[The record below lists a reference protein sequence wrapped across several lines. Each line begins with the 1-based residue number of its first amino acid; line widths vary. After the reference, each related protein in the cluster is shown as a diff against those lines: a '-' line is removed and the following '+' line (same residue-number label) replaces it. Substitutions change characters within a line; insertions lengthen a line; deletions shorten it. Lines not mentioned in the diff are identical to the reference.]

1 MERERKTDGESGAA
15 MVEFAIA
22 FPLQL
27 LLFLLGV
34 QLCLI
39 LVGKSVVNWAAFCAA
54 RAEVVGENPA
64 DAAAFACI
72 PIGGAATAG
81 GSFEP
86 ASLPGWE
93 ASSPDFGVLS
103 RRAKEKTSVEVLEAR
118 GAGSGRVVVR
128 VRYAFEM
135 MIPLANWVIFYGLD
149 GFNPGLVHFASVQ
162 GSGTVPD
169 EGVATVVGG
178 VPHLILQEE
187 TVLAML
193 DPKPNQTGHDLLVDP
208 ENAPSQPQVP

>member
-1 MERERKTDGESGAA
+1 MDPKPRKDGENGAA
-15 MVEFAIA
+15 MVEFALA

-27 LLFLLGV
+27 LVFLLGV

-39 LVGKSVVNWAAFCAA
+39 IVGKQVVNWAAFCAA

-72 PIGGAATAG
+72 PIGGVATS
-81 GSFEP
+81 GSAQTA

-93 ASSPDFGVLS
+93 ASSPDFGLLS
-103 RRAKEKTSVEVLEAR
+103 QRAKEKTLVEVLESR
-118 GAGSGRVVVR
+118 TAGTGRVVAR
-128 VRYAFEM
+128 VRYSFEM

-149 GFNPGLVHFASVQ
+149 GFNPGLVHMTSVEA
-162 GSGTVPD
+162 SGTVPND
-169 EGVATVVGG
+169 AVATVIGG

-193 DPKPNQTGHDLLVDP
+193 DPKPTAVGHDIITDP
-208 ENAPSQPQVP
+208 DDAQNP